1 MADDWA
7 KTQAEVDISQFKRL
21 VEDAP
26 IEDVDVP
33 AGRKEVE
40 IAWTNSA
47 GEFTT
52 KDGLAIG
59 VYRDRDGLIQIDWV
73 DEDEATV
80 VKTENI
86 NYFEESQYL

>member
-1 MADDWA
+1 MANDWG
-7 KTQAEVDISQFKRL
+7 KTQAEVNMSQFKRL

-26 IEDVDVP
+26 VKDVDVP
-33 AGRKEVE
+33 DGRKDVE
-40 IAWTNSA
+40 IAWTNSQ

-52 KDGLAIG
+52 KDGIAIG

-80 VKTENI
+80 VKIENI